1 MNKLEL
7 ITELVKQQ
15 GLSKP
20 QSAKI
25 VEMFFDAMTKEL
37 CNGGR
42 VEIRGL
48 CAFRVKEYPS
58 YTGHN
63 PKTGEPVTVKPK
75 KLPFFKCGTDLKKR
89 VDR

>member
-7 ITELVKQQ
+7 IVELAKQQ
-15 GLSKP
+15 GISKP
-20 QSAKI
+20 ESARI
-25 VEMFFDAMTKEL
+25 VDLFFDTMTKEL

-48 CAFRVKEYPS
+48 CAFKVKEYPS
-58 YTGHN
+58 YTGRN
-63 PKTGEPVTVKPK
+63 PKSGEPVAVKGK
-75 KLPFFKCGTDLKKR
+75 KLPFFKPGTDLKKR